1 MLYLFV
7 QVNESIKCI
16 LSERVVSIEPTN
28 NQFSDLFKAITF
40 GQYIDREVQGFVRR
54 EKLKTGEKLTM
65 NYNSYQHVA

>member
-28 NQFSDLFKAITF
+28 NQFSDLFEAITF
-40 GQYIDREVQGFVRR
+40 GQYIDREVPVFVRR
-54 EKLKTGEKLTM
+54 E
-65 NYNSYQHVA
+65 N